1 MKCELLPIANGWD
14 VEVHYK
20 SKPSVMEPEIV
31 MVYLTSPDSESLDI
45 TDVWQVLVPNLI
57 SQLVMKTVFYTITE
71 NPDDR
76 RRTR

>member
-1 MKCELLPIANGWD
+1 
-14 VEVHYK
+14 
-20 SKPSVMEPEIV
+20 MEPEIV

-71 NPDDR
+71 KRND
-76 RRTR
+76 

>member
-1 MKCELLPIANGWD
+1 MECELLQIADGWD

-20 SKPSVMEPEIV
+20 PKPSVMEPEIV

-71 NPDDR
+71 NPDD
-76 RRTR
+76 